1 MNPAPELTGGNAF
14 CRALC
19 YLIAGRMVVRI
30 AEILLPVLDAPDTVL
45 PP

>member
-14 CRALC
+14 CPALC
-19 YLIAGRMVVRI
+19 YLNATRMVVQL
-30 AEILLPVLDAPDTVL
+30 AETLLLLLDAPDTVL